1 MIKTRRK
8 DDRRMEQSVREYVT
22 EKVKDLISAPSC
34 CAQAKAA
41 GENWLKAAG
50 TDQEAEQTKN
60 LIAELE
66 MDIMPLDGLIAFA
79 GSEAGAKVFGPE
91 KAKEVEAHGK
101 ELKEAGKKYCDC
113 PACAA
118 AEAIL
123 EKKEQML

>member
-1 MIKTRRK
+1 
-8 DDRRMEQSVREYVT
+8 MEQSVREYVT

-66 MDIMPLDGLIAFA
+66 MDIMPVDGLIAFA
-79 GSEAGAKVFGPE
+79 ASEAGAKVFGPD

-101 ELKEAGKKYCDC
+101 ELKDAGRKYCDC

-118 AEAIL
+118 VGAIL
-123 EKKEQML
+123 EKKDQML